1 MGMVAAPRLELFT
14 QVICQ
19 QINQDAIAA
28 HLPMLFLDPQQC
40 RHSTTVQKRVA
51 QLNLFLQLIMGVL
64 CIITTTFWGSM
75 SDKYG
80 RKKVLILNM
89 LSFVLGDIVL
99 VTVFTFPDRVSY
111 FWLLLMPAFEGLFG
125 GYGGVHL
132 FVSTHCDSTNIYH
145 SFRRS
150 EYYVCL
156 CKFGRN
162 SLRELAEMP
171 VYSRSVTVLRQALV
185 PVLSLS

>member
-51 QLNLFLQLIMGVL
+51 QLNLFLQLIMGIL
-64 CIITTTFWGSM
+64 CIITTSFWGSM
-75 SDKYG
+75 SDRYG

-111 FWLLLMPAFEGLFG
+111 FWLLIMPAFEGLFG
-125 GYGGVHL
+125 GYGGRQTSHRMAPRCTKGL
-132 FVSTHCDSTNIYH
+132 AC
-145 SFRRS
+145 FRRP
-150 EYYVCL
+150 EYHVCL
-156 CKFGRN
+156 RKFGRY
-162 SLRELAEMP
+162 MICCH
-171 VYSRSVTVLRQALV
+171 
-185 PVLSLS
+185 